1 MKVKAYH
8 GYCIGITVT
17 GLHYYGEI
25 VKTNKKSIK
34 VNFNRFVKTEGKK
47 TVIDREYNGYGT
59 FTFWK
64 TINRDGKM
72 IDIYKNSTIGIIEIA
87 K

>member
-1 MKVKAYH
+1 MKVKAYSSQ
-8 GYCIGITVT
+8 CIGIMITSF
-17 GLHYYGEI
+17 HYYGEI

-34 VNFNRFVKTEGKK
+34 VNFNRFVKIEGKK
-47 TVIDREYNGYGT
+47 TVVDREYNDYGT

-72 IDIYKNSTIGIIEIA
+72 IDIYKNSAIGIIEIA

>member
-1 MKVKAYH
+1 MNVKAYSSQ
-8 GYCIGITVT
+8 CIGIMIT
-17 GLHYYGEI
+17 GFHYYGEI
-25 VKTNKKSIK
+25 IKTNKKSIR

-47 TVIDREYNGYGT
+47 TVIDRDYNGCGT